1 MLPLNILLSFKNTST
16 KFEGE
21 KLIAE
26 CTFYLINQNASIIV
40 RILFIQDNNNFSYNI
55 KSCK

>member
-1 MLPLNILLSFKNTST
+1 MLILNILLSFKNTST
-16 KFEGE
+16 KFQGE

-55 KSCK
+55 